1 MDDYRDQLLKHLAT
15 LEGHREGV
23 YNDSKGVPSSGYGFN
38 LNDVNVKRAITS
50 QGKDPELIKSGVQ
63 TLDESESKNI
73 KDIIIRNKEKELKSF
88 IDKDIFDN
96 MKPNEKAAL
105 MSTIYN
111 SNSPFTPVNAGRLAQ
126 GDKIGFV
133 RDLLGYADQP
143 GILYRR
149 LKDAQLF
156 ADPTEF
162 AGAFKIMEPDERKKY
177 LDMLNKVK
185 NENTRKQ
192 YLEEFGPYLEEPK
205 QQFLPL
211 QNLLNPKIK

>member
-1 MDDYRDQLLKHLAT
+1 MDDYREQLLKHLAA
-15 LEGHREGV
+15 LEGHREDV
-23 YNDSKGVPSSGYGFN
+23 YKDSKGVPTAGYGFN
-38 LNDVNVKRAITS
+38 LKDEEVKRAIAA
-50 QGKDPELIKSGVQ
+50 QGLDPELVRAGQQSI
-63 TLDESESKNI
+63 DEDTSKNI
-73 KDIIIRNKEKELKSF
+73 KDIMIRNKEKLLKSVV
-88 IDKDIFDN
+88 DPDLFDN

-105 MSTIYN
+105 MSTAYN
-111 SNSPFTPVNAGRLAQ
+111 SITPFTPVNKQRLAQ
-126 GDKIGFV
+126 GDKVGFV

-143 GILYRR
+143 GVLYRR